1 MIFAYTNF
9 NHSSELLS
17 LEPELHLEWVSE
29 MATNSYWCTGLL
41 TYYESE
47 AWSELQLATCT
58 IFVAIELYIH
68 FSLTNG
74 QPDCQWPYTDTATF
88 MIVVGLTLALSA
100 LIMVNS
106 TLGIIQLLSHNSCN
120 YFLICTQIQFRV
132 CFSFGYVHES
142 LTTPNPHP
150 HTIEI
155 HVHRL

>member
-1 MIFAYTNF
+1 MLFAYTNF

-58 IFVAIELYIH
+58 IYTCGYWIRHPLI
-68 FSLTNG
+68 NG
-74 QPDCQWPYTDTATF
+74 QPDCQWPYTDTVTF
-88 MIVVGLTLALSA
+88 MIVVSLTLALSA

-106 TLGIIQLLSHNSCN
+106 TLGIIQLLSHNSSN
-120 YFLICTQIQFRV
+120 YFLIWTQIQFWV
-132 CFSFGYVHES
+132 CFSFGYVYES

>member
-1 MIFAYTNF
+1 MLFAYTNF

-17 LEPELHLEWVSE
+17 LEPELHLEWVLSE
-29 MATNSYWCTGLL
+29 MATNSHWCTGLL
-41 TYYESE
+41 TYYEREWGVVRTSV
-47 AWSELQLATCT
+47 SNMYYTCGYW
-58 IFVAIELYIH
+58 IRH
-68 FSLTNG
+68 PLTNS

-88 MIVVGLTLALSA
+88 MIVVSLTLALSA

-106 TLGIIQLLSHNSCN
+106 TLGIIQLLSHNSSN
-120 YFLICTQIQFRV
+120 YFLIWTQIQFWV
-132 CFSFGYVHES
+132 CFPFGYIYES